1 MRLGPA
7 IAAIGLALA
16 CGGGH
21 AAGVFLPVGTP
32 APASPTAHTSAGEAR
47 QSRFARI
54 AHNELQRARAEVG
67 NLGRS
72 HLLLN
77 IGERLQ
83 LDVAVER
90 TTRTLDGYTL
100 SGNIDGGRGGFVTLA
115 VHQQMVAGS
124 IWTWDANYEV
134 APVGD
139 GVHVVRQVTHEPVE
153 CGGVAQATSPEST
166 APAPTSGAS
175 DEAVVVDVLVFW
187 TPALEAALGEPS
199 VKLTIDW
206 SIAYTND
213 ILERSGALVSLSLVG
228 SERLDV
234 EEVEGVERV
243 DDDLLEA
250 LEGVHATERANT
262 LGADFVSLFKGDT
275 TGGVAFGPASVVGY
289 PHTYVFAHEIGH
301 SLGVNHD
308 RGAGLSPGWFYNS
321 AYVSIQTDHAL
332 SRCYITAVAYATAC
346 YRAGVSAVYDLP
358 YYSSPLRYH
367 RVLGTP
373 LGVSRWSNSRG
384 WDGPADAVLAIN
396 RNRRD
401 NSNIRQRPSTL

>member
-1 MRLGPA
+1 MRPAPA

-32 APASPTAHTSAGEAR
+32 APASQMAQASAREAHQG
-47 QSRFARI
+47 RFVRI
-54 AHNELQRARAEVG
+54 AHNELQRAHAEVG
-67 NLGRS
+67 NFGRS

-77 IGERLQ
+77 ISERLQ

-100 SGNIDGGRGGFVTLA
+100 SGHVDGGKGGFVTLA

-139 GVHVVRQVTHEPVE
+139 GVQVVRQVMHEPVE

-175 DEAVVVDVLVFW
+175 DEAVVVDILVFW
-187 TPALEAALGEPS
+187 TPALEEALGEPF

-213 ILERSGALVSLSLVG
+213 ILERSGALVSLNLVG

-234 EEVEGVERV
+234 EEVSQEH
-243 DDDLLEA
+243 LFEA
-250 LEGVHATERANT
+250 LTDASATERADT
-262 LGADFVSLFKGDT
+262 LGADFVSLFKGAT
-275 TGGVAFGPASVVGY
+275 TGGAAFGPTSIVGP
-289 PHTYVFAHEIGH
+289 PHAYVFPHEIGH
-301 SLGVNHD
+301 SLGVDHD
-308 RGAGLSPGWFYNS
+308 RGAALAPGWLYNS

-346 YRAGVSAVYDLP
+346 YRAGASAVYDLP

-367 RVLGTP
+367 RVFGTP
-373 LGVSRWSNSRG
+373 LGVSKWSNSRG

-396 RNRRD
+396 KNRRD
-401 NSNIRQRPSTL
+401 NSNIRRRPSTL